1 MKRFLIATVLLLA
14 GLTAAN
20 AQKGFGVRAGMN
32 FTTTNVKEINV
43 GSAASYQLGVAY
55 NLDLPFGLS
64 IQPALQYNVKG
75 ANLGVDTGILDKELT
90 TEKLSVGYLEL
101 MASVQWG
108 LDLIAIRPFLDVSPF
123 VGYAINGKF
132 GDVKDLW
139 GEGGINRLEYGIG
152 IGAGLDI
159 WKFQAICRYTWNLG
173 NLMNTVDAVED
184 GFNMIEKYK
193 TLKNANFGGVTVSL
207 SYFF

>member
-1 MKRFLIATVLLLA
+1 M
-14 GLTAAN
+14 
-20 AQKGFGVRAGMN
+20 
-32 FTTTNVKEINV
+32 

-207 SYFF
+207 AYFF

>member
-32 FTTTNVKEINV
+32 FGTTNVKEINV

-207 SYFF
+207 AYFF